1 MESYELKDT
10 DDNILDT
17 LLRDAISRNQSLY
30 RFLDMLN
37 TIDGS
42 VSLAVNGR
50 WGTGKTFFVKQA
62 KLLLEAEN
70 PFFENRPY
78 YSEVKNNLSWKKHK
92 AEIGQEY
99 APVLPIYY
107 DAWLNDNATDPI
119 LSIVYEIINQLDLK
133 DEIKG
138 KPEFK
143 EIIKGVA
150 IPFVEKKTG
159 VNIEKFLDSLE
170 SKDYLEEIS
179 TQQHVHERVEEF
191 ITNVIKERGNRLVIF
206 IDELDRCRPDYAVN
220 LLERIKH
227 YFSNENVT
235 YVFSVNI
242 DELQH
247 TIKRFYG
254 DGFSSTEYLDRFFDL
269 TIDIP
274 MIDVDKYFNSICFA
288 SNDLASSVCKIV
300 VSKLDFSMRQAER
313 FVKIIK
319 IAIYNNRFYKNN
331 PVWPEDRAKFF
342 MMANVAP
349 LIIGLRMA
357 DIKKYR
363 KFIDG
368 KEASF
373 MREVYEGDNKDLVD
387 HFMLKQ
393 NEVFKT
399 GNNAANE
406 VDFNQRLTEIYEA
419 IFDYDKSNSY
429 QKEIGL
435 MTFDKNSKAWL
446 LNVINLFSLQIEF

>member
-17 LLRDAISRNQSLY
+17 LLHDSISRNQSLY

-78 YSEVKNNLSWKKHK
+78 YNEVRNNSSWKKHK
-92 AEIGQEY
+92 AEIGQEF
-99 APVLPIYY
+99 AHVLPVYY

-170 SKDYLEEIS
+170 SKDYLEKIS

-206 IDELDRCRPDYAVN
+206 IYELYRCRPD
-220 LLERIKH
+220 
-227 YFSNENVT
+227 
-235 YVFSVNI
+235 
-242 DELQH
+242 
-247 TIKRFYG
+247 
-254 DGFSSTEYLDRFFDL
+254 
-269 TIDIP
+269 
-274 MIDVDKYFNSICFA
+274 
-288 SNDLASSVCKIV
+288 
-300 VSKLDFSMRQAER
+300 
-313 FVKIIK
+313 
-319 IAIYNNRFYKNN
+319 
-331 PVWPEDRAKFF
+331 
-342 MMANVAP
+342 
-349 LIIGLRMA
+349 
-357 DIKKYR
+357 
-363 KFIDG
+363 
-368 KEASF
+368 
-373 MREVYEGDNKDLVD
+373 
-387 HFMLKQ
+387 
-393 NEVFKT
+393 
-399 GNNAANE
+399 
-406 VDFNQRLTEIYEA
+406 
-419 IFDYDKSNSY
+419 
-429 QKEIGL
+429 
-435 MTFDKNSKAWL
+435 
-446 LNVINLFSLQIEF
+446 